1 MRVALIG
8 ATGQLGTAL
17 QGVLTDDVIPLGHR
31 EIEITEPASI
41 HSALSAAGAECV
53 INTAAYNLVDRAEDE
68 PEVAYRVNALG
79 PRHLAQWCARHEVR
93 LVHVSTDY
101 VFGLEDRSEPYRE
114 TDAPGPQSAYA
125 ISKLAGEYFVRA
137 ECPRHFVVRT
147 CGLYGRAASAGKGNF
162 VETMLRI
169 GRERG
174 AVRVVDDQHCTP
186 TSAVD
191 LAAAI
196 ARLIGTEAYGLYHAS
211 NAGGTTWCRLAR
223 EIFRLSDMSVDVT
236 PISTAEFAAKARRP
250 GYSVLNCERL
260 TQATGFEMPRWE
272 DALARYLAGRPA

>member
-17 QGVLTDDVIPLGHR
+17 QGVLTDDVVPLGHR

-41 HSALSAAGAECV
+41 DSALSAARPECV

-68 PEVAYRVNALG
+68 PDVAYRVNALG
-79 PRHLAQWCARHEVR
+79 PRHVAQWCARHDAR

-114 TDAPGPQSAYA
+114 SDAPGPQSAYA

-147 CGLYGRAASAGKGNF
+147 CGLYGRASSAGKGNF

-186 TSAVD
+186 TFAVD
-191 LAAAI
+191 LASAI
-196 ARLIGTEAYGLYHAS
+196 ARLIGAEAYGLYHAS
-211 NAGGTTWCRLAR
+211 TSGGTTWCRLAR
-223 EIFRLSDMSVDVT
+223 EVFRLSELSVDVT
-236 PISTAEFAAKARRP
+236 PITTAEFAAKARRP

-260 TQATGFEMPRWE
+260 TRATGFQMPRWE
-272 DALARYLAGRPA
+272 DALARYLADRPA